1 MTAPAPSSVDAALG
15 SLALTATT
23 TLTDYAARGALYYG
37 DRIAIVDVEKGDKGR
52 FSYRQLH
59 QRSTR
64 LAAYLAA
71 RGVGRGARV
80 GVLAQNGVEYIDALW
95 ACAKLGAILT
105 PYNFRLHPNELLEV
119 VQQTLPQA
127 LIFSPDLAAHVQLL
141 QAEHPALTTYLQTS
155 EGEEPSKGGSAKAVS
170 CTPYEA
176 VVQPEEASATLPE
189 LPVLQPPVNPEETLC
204 LLFTGG
210 TTGLSKA
217 AQVSHRM
224 IAWNSLTTMIHELS
238 RDDVTIVH
246 TPMFHTGGLLVYA
259 VPLLLLGGR
268 AVIMRRWD
276 VERMLGLIERERVSM
291 FFCVPTQYQMM
302 LQSPQLAK
310 TRFDSV
316 RFVTS
321 GGAPLPVPVLEAF
334 RQIHDIPFKQGFGMT
349 EFGPGV
355 FSMGPEFAAT
365 KAGSIGRPNSFVAAQ
380 VVDEDN
386 RPVPPGEAGE
396 LCLRGPAM
404 FSGYYNQPEATAAVI
419 DTDGWFHT
427 GDMAR
432 VDSEGFYYIV
442 DRKKDMFISGG
453 ENVYPVEIER
463 VLYQHPAVHQCAV
476 IGIAD
481 EKWGQVGR
489 AYVVRKPSA
498 SQSSF
503 ESPEAEAHAFEHE
516 LLDFLRAR
524 LARYKVPKSVRMIAE
539 MPLSPAGK
547 ILKRSLKA
555 D

>member
-1 MTAPAPSSVDAALG
+1 MSCDPSVPASPVG
-15 SLALTATT
+15 LAYADCFAQTV
-23 TLTDYAARGALYYG
+23 DYAARSAVYFGPKTAV
-37 DRIAIVDVEKGDKGR
+37 VDVERGAAGR
-52 FSYRQLH
+52 FDYTTLNDRA
-59 QRSTR
+59 TR
-64 LAAYLAA
+64 LGHFLRS
-71 RGVGRGARV
+71 RGVGRGDRV
-80 GVLAQNGVEYIDALW
+80 GLLGQNGVEYIDLVL
-95 ACAKLGAILT
+95 ACAKLGAVFA
-105 PYNFRLHPNELLEV
+105 PYNYRLHPSELLELV
-119 VQQTLPQA
+119 AKTRPKAFVYG
-127 LIFSPDLAAHVQLL
+127 
-141 QAEHPALTTYLQTS
+141 PADHDD
-155 EGEEPSKGGSAKAVS
+155 PRAVARRRN
-170 CTPYEA
+170 A
-176 VVQPEEASATLPE
+176 V
-189 LPVLQPPVNPEETLC
+189 
-204 LLFTGG
+204 
-210 TTGLSKA
+210 
-217 AQVSHRM
+217 
-224 IAWNSLTTMIHELS
+224 
-238 RDDVTIVH
+238 VH

-310 TRFDSV
+310 TSFDSV

-355 FSMGPEFAAT
+355 FSMGPSLRRPRRARL
-365 KAGSIGRPNSFVAAQ
+365 AGRTRLWRRRWWMRTIDRCRRGSGRAVSARTGDVFGLLQPA
-380 VVDEDN
+380 
-386 RPVPPGEAGE
+386 
-396 LCLRGPAM
+396 RGH
-404 FSGYYNQPEATAAVI
+404 AAVI
-419 DTDGWFHT
+419 DADGWFHT

-524 LARYKVPKSVRMIAE
+524 LARYKVPKSVRVIAE

-547 ILKRSLKA
+547 ILKRRDVQPHLGPHPVVG
-555 D
+555 